1 MCVNGEWV
9 GNDAIVMAKRDFHC
23 PVVAVRFGQN
33 HPKECPMPY
42 MTQVVVKEKEGAYA
56 TDLISRLAMDRIV
69 FIHEPIISPLAMV
82 VNAQL
87 LYLDAESNDPIYM
100 YISSP
105 GGEVMAGLSI
115 IDVMNHID
123 SPVHTVAMGMVASM
137 ASVLLSAGDRRHIL
151 PNAQVMLHQPLGGAQ
166 GQASDI
172 EITAKQILK
181 IKEKLNRM
189 LAQATRREI
198 EEIEKVT
205 DRDSYFDAREAL
217 DFGLVDEIL
226 GGATGNGA
234 LKRRIGWD
242 GGQ

>member
-1 MCVNGEWV
+1 
-9 GNDAIVMAKRDFHC
+9 
-23 PVVAVRFGQN
+23 
-33 HPKECPMPY
+33 MPY

-69 FIHEPIISPLAMV
+69 FIHEPITSPLAMV

-87 LYLDAESNDPIYM
+87 LYLDAESHDPIFM

-115 IDVMNHID
+115 LDVMNHVA

-137 ASVLLSAGDRRHIL
+137 ASVLLGAGDRRYIL

-189 LAQATRREI
+189 LAQATGKPI
-198 EEIEKVT
+198 EEIERVT
-205 DRDSYFDAREAL
+205 DRDSYFDAEEAL
-217 DFGLVDEIL
+217 EFGLVDEIL
-226 GGATGNGA
+226 AGGAGA
-234 LKRRIGWD
+234 REKRRIGWGHRTTNMPSACHN
-242 GGQ
+242 GGENDEKERK

>member
-1 MCVNGEWV
+1 
-9 GNDAIVMAKRDFHC
+9 
-23 PVVAVRFGQN
+23 
-33 HPKECPMPY
+33 MPY

-69 FIHEPIISPLAMV
+69 FIHEPITSPLAMV

-87 LYLDAESNDPIYM
+87 LYLDAESNDPIHM

-115 IDVMNHID
+115 LDVMNHVA

-137 ASVLLSAGDRRHIL
+137 ASVLLGAGDRRYIL

-189 LAQATRREI
+189 LAQATGKPI

-217 DFGLVDEIL
+217 EFGLVDEIL
-226 GGATGNGA
+226 ASGEGARE
-234 LKRRIGWD
+234 KRWIGWGHRTTNVPSACHND
-242 GGQ
+242 GENDEKERK